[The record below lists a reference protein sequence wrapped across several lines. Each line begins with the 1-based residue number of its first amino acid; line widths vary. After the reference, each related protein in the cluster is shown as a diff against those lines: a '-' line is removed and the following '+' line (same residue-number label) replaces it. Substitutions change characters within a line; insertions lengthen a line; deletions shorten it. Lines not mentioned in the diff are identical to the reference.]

1 MSEDFFGDLGKSIS
15 RATQNAVGRTSTF
28 FESTKISA
36 LISSEQKELDKLYQM
51 VGETVVNNVGDAGI
65 VELDE
70 EIRELISEI
79 RISQGRIHELKT
91 ELAGVRGMKV
101 CPACHELVPAEGA
114 FCPQCGEAMPVEEE
128 NASAAGGAA
137 DGMLLTEIPEETP
150 IVPHTVPEESEDELF
165 VLELGEDIDIDA
177 EMERMGEIQFT
188 TLDDVERTSE
198 EPVKEVLQKEA
209 AAAEKADAGAPEP
222 GQSSTFTQAEEAE
235 VPGMTGSS
243 DFSLPEADGER
254 MEPADDAACGKSEK
268 DAEDL

>member
-36 LISSEQKELDKLYQM
+36 MISSEQKELDKLFQM
-51 VGETVVNNVGDAGI
+51 VGETVVNNAGDTGV

-101 CPACHELVPAEGA
+101 CPACHELVPAEVA

-128 NASAAGGAA
+128 NASIAGGAA
-137 DGMLLTEIPEETP
+137 DGMLLAETSEETP
-150 IVPHTVPEESEDELF
+150 FVPHKVPEEIEDELF

-188 TLDDVERTSE
+188 TLDDVERTTDEPEKE
-198 EPVKEVLQKEA
+198 ELQKDA
-209 AAAEKADAGAPEP
+209 AAGEAADAGIMESM
-222 GQSSTFTQAEEAE
+222 QSEVPAQSKDPAQSIQNGASAEAE
-235 VPGMTGSS
+235 KEG
-243 DFSLPEADGER
+243 LPK
-254 MEPADDAACGKSEK
+254 ME
-268 DAEDL
+268 